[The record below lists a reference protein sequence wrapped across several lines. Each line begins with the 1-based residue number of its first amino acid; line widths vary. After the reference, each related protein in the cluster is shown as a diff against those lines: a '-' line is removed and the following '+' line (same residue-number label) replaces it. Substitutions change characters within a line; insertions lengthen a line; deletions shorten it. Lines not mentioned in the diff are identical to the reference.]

1 MSGDRSSAND
11 QSSTTPQPTLGQ
23 RMLSAEFPHSVD
35 QLELLETHISW
46 VILTGPYAYKLKK
59 PLRLD
64 FLDYSTLQL
73 RKKYCDHELQINK
86 VWAESIYKDVVAI
99 FEKAGKLRVGTAN
112 EEIRDGETIIDYA
125 VMMNQFPQSALLAE
139 QLKTEAITPAVIE
152 PLGDE
157 IAHLHQ
163 RLESIPYRDSLVRG
177 GAIDPA
183 IENFDYLLSHL
194 SVDDPDHDRATKL
207 KQWTVDSIERLQ
219 PLMERRA
226 RKGSVIACH
235 GDLHLG
241 NILYLDGRF
250 IPFDGVEFNDAFSQV
265 EGLDEIA
272 FLAMELSEHGYRS
285 HARRLVNRYVETTG
299 DYESLL
305 LLRYFLVYRS
315 MVRAKVDMI
324 RQTQRF
330 ESEPSGQATG
340 HPRLSAAGRQ
350 YLDYAESV
358 LGKASPELWITYGLS
373 GSGKSTASNKV
384 IESHGFF
391 RVRSDVQRKLIAC
404 RDPYERTAES
414 DLPEL
419 YSGEMTAL
427 TYQRMLTIADQIL
440 QTGFGVIVDA
450 AFLRHEL
457 RRPFQDLAGQHQI
470 PYRILVCEAATDE
483 LKTRLANRGPDPS
496 DADES
501 VLDAQIKIAQ
511 PPSGEETEFIVSAIS
526 FI

>member
-1 MSGDRSSAND
+1 MLGDRSHADD
-11 QSSTTPQPTLGQ
+11 QSSNTTQPSLGH
-23 RMLSAEFPHSVD
+23 RMLSADFPHSVD
-35 QLELLETHISW
+35 QIELLETHISW
-46 VILTGPYAYKLKK
+46 VILTGQYAYKLKK

-73 RKKYCDHELQINK
+73 RRKYCDRELQINK

-99 FEKAGKLRVGTAN
+99 FEQAGKLRVGKAN
-112 EEIRDGETIIDYA
+112 DELRDGETIVDYA
-125 VMMNQFPQSALLAE
+125 VLMNQFPQSALLAE
-139 QLKTEAITPAVIE
+139 QLKTGAITPAVIE
-152 PLGDE
+152 PLGE
-157 IAHLHQ
+157 QIAHLHQ
-163 RLESIPYRDSLVRG
+163 QLDSIPYHDSLVRC

-183 IENFDYLLSHL
+183 IENCDYLLNQL
-194 SVDDPDHDRATKL
+194 SSDDSDHNRASKL
-207 KQWTVDSIERLQ
+207 KQWTLDSIDVLQ

-285 HARRLVNRYVETTG
+285 HSRRLLNRYVETIG

-305 LLRYFLVYRS
+305 LLRYFLVYRA

-324 RQTQRF
+324 RQTQRSG
-330 ESEPSGQATG
+330 SEASGQS
-340 HPRLSAAGRQ
+340 RLSSVGRQ
-350 YLDYAESV
+350 YLDYAQSV
-358 LGKASPELWITYGLS
+358 LGKPSPELWITYGLS
-373 GSGKSTASNKV
+373 GSGKSTASNEV
-384 IESHGFF
+384 IEAHGFF

-404 RDPYERTAES
+404 RDPYEKTAKC
-414 DLPEL
+414 DLPQL
-419 YSGEMTAL
+419 YSGEMTSL

-440 QTGFGVIVDA
+440 QSGFGVIVDA
-450 AFLRHEL
+450 AFLRRDL

-470 PYRILVCEAATDE
+470 PFRIMVCEAATAE
-483 LKTRLANRGPDPS
+483 LKARLANRGSDPS

-501 VLDAQIKIAQ
+501 VLDAQMKMAE
-511 PPSGEETEFIVSAIS
+511 PPSGEEVECCVSASSIV
-526 FI
+526 

>member
-1 MSGDRSSAND
+1 MSGDRSGADD
-11 QSSTTPQPTLGQ
+11 QSSTKTQPSLGH

-35 QLELLETHISW
+35 EIQLLETHISW

-73 RKKYCDHELQINK
+73 RKKYCDRELQINK
-86 VWAESIYKDVVAI
+86 VWAESIYKDVVAV
-99 FEKAGKLRVGTAN
+99 FDKAGQLRVGTAN
-112 EEIRDGETIIDYA
+112 DEIRDGETIVDYA

-139 QLKTEAITPAVIE
+139 QLKTGAITPAVIE
-152 PLGDE
+152 PLGEE

-163 RLESIPYRDSLVRG
+163 RLDSIPYHDSLVRD

-183 IENFDYLLSHL
+183 IENFDYLLSQL
-194 SVDDPDHDRATKL
+194 SVEDPDHDRAAKL
-207 KQWTVDSIERLQ
+207 KLWTLDSIERLK

-305 LLRYFLVYRS
+305 LLRYFLVYRA

-324 RQTQRF
+324 RQTQCF
-330 ESEPSGQATG
+330 GSESSGQATG
-340 HPRLSAAGRQ
+340 QPRLSAAGRQ

-358 LGKASPELWITYGLS
+358 LGKSAPELWITYGLS

-404 RDPYERTAES
+404 RDPYEKTAEC
-414 DLPEL
+414 DLPQL
-419 YSGEMTAL
+419 YSGEMTVL

-440 QTGFGVIVDA
+440 RSGFGVIVDA
-450 AFLRHEL
+450 AFLRHDL
-457 RRPFQDLAGQHQI
+457 RRPFQGLACQYQI
-470 PYRILVCEAATDE
+470 PYRILVCEAATEE
-483 LKTRLANRGPDPS
+483 LKARLANRGSDPS

-501 VLDAQIKIAQ
+501 VLDAQIKIAEA
-511 PPSGEETEFIVSAIS
+511 PSGAENEFIVWASS
-526 FI
+526 LV